1 MLPIE
6 GHSAGK
12 LIPWDLCVEPPGKVA
27 SNSCARSS
35 RFTDGPELKSDLEV
49 RSP

>member
-12 LIPWDLCVEPPGKVA
+12 IIPLDLCVEPPGK
-27 SNSCARSS
+27 SQSHSYARSS
-35 RFTDGPELKSDLEV
+35 RSTDGPELKSDLEV
-49 RSP
+49 